1 MSCGRLVVELYHT
14 NIRSRRWHLRIVY
27 YCLDVAIQNAW
38 ILYQRHVGQH
48 KQSHYMPLKEFRS
61 NIASAL
67 TKARKIMPQKCGC
80 PAMNN
85 KASCPP
91 KDKRSR
97 VILLV
102 ADVRYDSL
110 AHWPQFSQKR
120 MRCKHCPS
128 RYTHILC
135 SKCKVGLCLNDQKN
149 CFMAF
154 HNK

>member
-1 MSCGRLVVELYHT
+1 
-14 NIRSRRWHLRIVY
+14 
-27 YCLDVAIQNAW
+27 
-38 ILYQRHVGQH
+38 
-48 KQSHYMPLKEFRS
+48 MPLKEFRS

-67 TKARKIMPQKCGC
+67 TKTGKIMPQKRGR
-80 PAMNN
+80 PSIDD

-91 KDKRSR
+91 KDTRRR
-97 VILLV
+97 VSLPV

-128 RYTHILC
+128 GYTRILC
-135 SKCKVGLCLNDQKN
+135 RKYKVGLCLNDRKN